1 MFGVSAAPEPIF
13 VNRFQERKPN
23 TISPRDMATKNCAK
37 SSLWHML
44 FRLLKTI
51 YLGDYMLSPSVEAK
65 TKKINLR
72 EKSVKIVDELIAT
85 EAPMNIYVNGQQ
97 VVTLFSLPTQLKELG
112 IGWLLSQA
120 IVKSIDEIIGV
131 QVKENN
137 VKISCS
143 GDVETRIKATK
154 TMKIVDSSCGS
165 TMEDFLFLIDR
176 MIEPFVNSDYKIK
189 AEKILQFVRVLN
201 EKSTL
206 FRLTGGTH
214 SAALFHGKKLVAFAE
229 DIGRHNAVDKVIGV
243 AAMENVDF
251 SRCVLVSSG
260 RQPAN
265 MVLKAARV
273 GIPIVASIAGPVY
286 SGVNIAMKTGVTLVC
301 FVRGQRM
308 NVYSYSERVEVT

>member
-1 MFGVSAAPEPIF
+1 
-13 VNRFQERKPN
+13 
-23 TISPRDMATKNCAK
+23 
-37 SSLWHML
+37 
-44 FRLLKTI
+44 
-51 YLGDYMLSPSVEAK
+51 MLSPSVEAK
-65 TKKINLR
+65 IKKINLR
-72 EKSVKIVDELIAT
+72 EKSVKFVDEPIAV
-85 EAPMNIYVNGQQ
+85 EAPVDIYVNGRH

-120 IVKSIDEIIGV
+120 IVKSIDEIISV

-143 GDVETRIKATK
+143 GKVETRIKAAK

-165 TMEDFLFLIDR
+165 TIDDFLFLIDR
-176 MIEPFVNSDYKIK
+176 MIKPFANSDYGVK
-189 AEKILQFVRVLN
+189 AEKILQFVKVLN

-206 FRLTGGTH
+206 FKLTGGTH
-214 SAALFHGKKLVAFAE
+214 SAAIFHEEKLVAFAD
-229 DIGRHNAVDKVIGV
+229 DIGRHNAVDKVIG
-243 AAMENVDF
+243 AAAEKKVEF
-251 SRCVLVSSG
+251 SKCVIVSSG

-286 SGVNIAMKTGVTLVC
+286 SGVDVAIKTGVTLIC

-308 NVYSYSERVEVT
+308 NVYSYPERVEVM